1 MNEAKII
8 QFTDSAERYKIL
20 AENKAEKGDFV
31 SSLGYLFSSLKIEYS
46 HDILSMIAETY
57 SDMGLLSLSNAYWFK
72 YLACCPTN
80 KMTTAYEQLAIN
92 YFYMEEYFASSY
104 YFHLKLSKDGFISKE
119 GLEEEVIEF
128 FSQNFD
134 KKSTYHLAYPFE
146 RADWSFE
153 EKMAKHALSVGDF
166 KNAKKLYSKIPKECL
181 TEESFGEYSMA
192 LFLDGNDKELIDACN
207 DSLVRHGENVTAYC
221 NLSSLYFAK
230 KDKAQSNYYY
240 QQALRVNKNTIS
252 DACKLATCAMEQED
266 HYNASVNL
274 QKIVKER
281 TYDVNMSFFYA
292 IAQANCGNYE
302 SACNSFCEI
311 YRIYP
316 QDSIVKFYAEYLTQV
331 AKSNSDYKNLFPLPY
346 EKALPSCVTATY
358 KRKITELFND
368 PKKALSQI
376 KREDVKNALKWA
388 LIQDDVEY
396 AKNAVF
402 IMSNANTQWAEDT
415 LLKALMDIDVCGEVK
430 RSIIIVLILRGHKEV
445 FSVIAND
452 FFVKVKPKKLVCE
465 NKIDGELYLA
475 GYAICLSMLA
485 FWNIDGF
492 EKIAFSINK
501 LYKKLGNEVYAD
513 SVTPEEIGAMAVCI
527 SGFERLKNPAEVCKF
542 FDVRENIVLK
552 YLQRITNSNKKGEE
566 NDKNS

>member
-1 MNEAKII
+1 MNESKII
-8 QFTDSAERYKIL
+8 QLTDNVERYKTL
-20 AENKAEKGDFV
+20 AQNKAEKGDLV
-31 SSLGYLFSSLKIEYS
+31 SSLGYLFSALKIEYS
-46 HDILSMIAETY
+46 FDVLSMIAETY
-57 SDMGLLSLSNAYWFK
+57 SDMGLLSLSNAYWYK
-72 YLACCPTN
+72 YLSCCPSN
-80 KMTTAYEQLAIN
+80 KDTTAYEQLAIN
-92 YFYMEEYFASSY
+92 FFYMEDYFASSY

-119 GLEEEVIEF
+119 GLEEEVIDF
-128 FSQNFD
+128 FSQSFD
-134 KKSTYHLAYPFE
+134 KNSTYHLAYPFE

-166 KNAKKLYSKIPKECL
+166 KNAKKLYSKIPRECL
-181 TEESFGEYSMA
+181 SEESFGEYSMA

-207 DSLVRHGENVTAYC
+207 DSLVRYGENVTAYC

-240 QQALRVNKNTIS
+240 QQALRVNKNTIN

-281 TYDVNMSFFYA
+281 TYDVNMTFFYA
-292 IAQANCGNYE
+292 IAQANCGNFE
-302 SACNSFCEI
+302 GACNSFCEI

-316 QDSIVKFYAEYLTQV
+316 QDNIVKFYAEYLTQV
-331 AKSNSDYKNLFPLPY
+331 AKSNSDFKNLFPLSY
-346 EKALPSCVTATY
+346 EKAMPSCVTTSY

-376 KREDVKNALKWA
+376 KREEVQDALKWA
-388 LIQDDVEY
+388 LIQDNVEY

-402 IMSNANTQWAEDT
+402 IMSNSNTQWAEDT
-415 LLKALMDIDVCGEVK
+415 LLQALMDIDVCGEVK

-445 FSVIAND
+445 FPVVAND
-452 FFVKVKPKKLVCE
+452 FFVKIKPKKLFCE

-501 LYKKLGNEVYAD
+501 LYKKLGSEVYAD
-513 SVTPEEIGAMAVCI
+513 GVTPEEIGAMAVCI
-527 SGFERLKNPAEVCKF
+527 SGFERLKNPKEVCKF
-542 FDVRENIVLK
+542 FDVRESIVLK
-552 YLQRITNSNKKGEE
+552 YLQQVTLGNKKGEQ